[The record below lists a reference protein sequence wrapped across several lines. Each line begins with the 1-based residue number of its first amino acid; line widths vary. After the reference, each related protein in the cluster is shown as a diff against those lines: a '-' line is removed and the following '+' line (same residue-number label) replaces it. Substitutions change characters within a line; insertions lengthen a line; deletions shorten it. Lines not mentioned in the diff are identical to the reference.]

1 MIGYPIVKGGI
12 GGNLPISLVLGDV
25 ELFLNEGEGFKV
37 FYKYLQGLEK
47 KGENIIEKSGMLF
60 LSVLYFFF
68 LFSIN

>member
-1 MIGYPIVKGGI
+1 MDNGDRFFPVGLGMRFF
-12 GGNLPISLVLGDV
+12 LGDV